1 MARVIITGGTGF
13 LGQLIGRALLRR
25 GKIFSHTAEAGAEK
39 LVAIKELVLADVARP
54 AKFLP
59 GFEELESQARIE
71 IGSIA
76 DASFCRSLFAES
88 RGGPLS
94 VFHLGAIMS
103 GQGERDFDLCMD
115 VNLYGTMHMLEA
127 ARRCGAPRPRFV
139 MTSAGATLGRRGFV
153 DGRACR
159 LPTVI
164 VRAGVPNAATTAC
177 FSSVV
182 REPLAGLDTVAPVDA
197 NVRHAV
203 TSHRTAIDA
212 LLTLHEL
219 PAAQADRILGFDR
232 TVFAPCTAVTLSEL
246 EAAVRAVVAT
256 SAHGALGRV
265 TYEPQPALSAA
276 VASFPS
282 RVDSSRALALGMA
295 PSLDATA
302 MVRAYVEDFP
312 SALAN
317 GVKVPPAALVPSTP
331 AEAAAARGKSLSVAL
346 ITGGGTG
353 IGRAVA
359 LRLAAGGWQR
369 EAGAQVAIV
378 LTGRRADVLEETAQ
392 EIRKAHGEGVH
403 VLVHAADLTLAADV
417 KGLFSAVASNFG
429 RLDLLF
435 NNAGANVPPTTFD
448 KMEYAD
454 WRRVININLDA
465 AFHVARDAYR
475 MMRDQTPQGGRI
487 INNGSISATTPRPAA
502 SAYTA
507 SKHAITG
514 LTKSIALDGRPHQVA
529 CGQIDFGNVV
539 SAISAGMAVG
549 MPQADG
555 SIRAEPRMS
564 QTDAAD
570 AVFYMAQLPL
580 TANVLQMTVMAT
592 NMPFVGRG

>member
-1 MARVIITGGTGF
+1 MAAGVG
-13 LGQLIGRALLRR
+13 AA
-25 GKIFSHTAEAGAEK
+25 FSAG
-39 LVAIKELVLADVARP
+39 LFP
-54 AKFLP
+54 AAK
-59 GFEELESQARIE
+59 
-71 IGSIA
+71 
-76 DASFCRSLFAES
+76 
-88 RGGPLS
+88 
-94 VFHLGAIMS
+94 
-103 GQGERDFDLCMD
+103 
-115 VNLYGTMHMLEA
+115 A
-127 ARRCGAPRPRFV
+127 ARAPAAPAV
-139 MTSAGATLGRRGFV
+139 NAPAV
-153 DGRACR
+153 NA
-159 LPTVI
+159 PV
-164 VRAGVPNAATTAC
+164 VNAAA
-177 FSSVV
+177 
-182 REPLAGLDTVAPVDA
+182 
-197 NVRHAV
+197 
-203 TSHRTAIDA
+203 
-212 LLTLHEL
+212 
-219 PAAQADRILGFDR
+219 
-232 TVFAPCTAVTLSEL
+232 
-246 EAAVRAVVAT
+246 
-256 SAHGALGRV
+256 
-265 TYEPQPALSAA
+265 
-276 VASFPS
+276 
-282 RVDSSRALALGMA
+282 
-295 PSLDATA
+295 
-302 MVRAYVEDFP
+302 
-312 SALAN
+312 
-317 GVKVPPAALVPSTP
+317 STP
-331 AEAAAARGKSLSVAL
+331 AEAAAAQGKSLSVAL

-378 LTGRRADVLEETAQ
+378 LTGRRAEVLEETAQ

-403 VLVHAADLTLAADV
+403 VLVHAAYLTLAADV
-417 KGLFSAVASNFG
+417 KGLFNAVASNFG

-448 KMEYAD
+448 KMEYDD

-514 LTKSIALDGRPHQVA
+514 LTKSIALDGRAHQVA